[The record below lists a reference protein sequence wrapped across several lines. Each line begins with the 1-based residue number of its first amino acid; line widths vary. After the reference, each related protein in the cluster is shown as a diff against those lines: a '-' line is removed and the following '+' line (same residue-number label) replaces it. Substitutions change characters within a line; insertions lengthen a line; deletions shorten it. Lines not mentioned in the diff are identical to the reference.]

1 MSHLQKIMAG
11 ILIVEHGMRKDV
23 QAIDER
29 LWKVAN
35 KVVDTQTLY
44 DQIALDKPVCRHLIG
59 VESN

>member
-1 MSHLQKIMAG
+1 MAG